1 MIQSYKSREQTP
13 QGTGNIRSHTRP
25 RRHALQRSSG
35 NARHKTHSVRKQ
47 TRRQDFRE
55 HRYQPV
61 KNERTNILRI
71 IPIGGL
77 EEVGRNMT
85 ALEYN
90 DHILIIDM
98 GLQFP
103 EEDMPG
109 IDYIIPNIKY
119 FEGKEKNIDGV
130 IITHAHYDHIGAI
143 PHLIPK
149 LNNPPVYATD
159 LTCAIIKKRQ
169 EDYKGYGPE
178 LDLNVITKDTRLK
191 LGIWDMQFFSV
202 SHNTPASLG
211 VIVRTPEGIVIH
223 TGDFKIDERSDI
235 AGITELDKLEAI
247 AKEKP
252 LLLMSDSTNAKEIGH
267 QHSEIEIKTEL
278 EEIIKNAKGR
288 LIIGTFASLLGRL
301 NQLIQI
307 GAKYGKKIVIEGRSM
322 KANVE
327 IARELGYITIPPK
340 TIIPVEDIYKY
351 KPYEIMVLATG
362 AQGEENAVL
371 MRIANRE
378 HRVINIQ
385 RGDTFVFSS
394 SVIPGNERTV
404 QRLTDK
410 LYREGADV
418 INYRMMDIHAGGHA
432 KQEDLKKMIETVRP
446 RYFMPIEGNHSFLKI
461 HGKVAQR
468 VGYDDDHILIPDNGQ
483 VVECAGGVC
492 AVTKER
498 VPAEYIF
505 VDGLGVG
512 DSGEVVLRDREM
524 LSEHG
529 MFVIVAL
536 VDGKTGKL
544 RGSPDIISRGF
555 VYLRESKDLLRQ
567 TRQKI
572 KEIIEHSAS
581 TEETIN
587 WAYMKDNIREKV
599 GQFLFTKTK
608 KRPMVLP
615 VVVEI

>member
-1 MIQSYKSREQTP
+1 MMIQKKLERS
-13 QGTGNIRSHTRP
+13 RSHRAP
-25 RRHALQRSSG
+25 
-35 NARHKTHSVRKQ
+35 ARHIRVLNQRMDSIKKT
-47 TRRQDFRE
+47 
-55 HRYQPV
+55 PV
-61 KNERTNILRI
+61 KIPERNTLRI

-119 FEGKEKNIDGV
+119 FEGKEDRIDGV
-130 IITHAHYDHIGAI
+130 IITHAHYDHIGGI
-143 PHLIPK
+143 PHLIPRLK
-149 LNNPPVYATD
+149 NPPLYGTD

-169 EDYKGYGPE
+169 DDFKNFGPA
-178 LDLNVITKDTRLK
+178 LDLNIIKNDTKLR
-191 LGIWDMQFFSV
+191 LGIWNVEFFGV
-202 SHNTPASLG
+202 SHNIPASLG
-211 VIVRTPEGIVIH
+211 VIVRTPEGIVVH

-235 AGITELDKLEAI
+235 AGVTELDKLAAI
-247 AKEKP
+247 SKEGV
-252 LLLMSDSTNAKEIGH
+252 LLLMSDSTNAREIGH
-267 QHSEIEIKTEL
+267 QYSEVEIKTEL
-278 EEIIKNAKGR
+278 EEIIKNSTGR

-301 NQLIQI
+301 NQIIQV
-307 GAKYGKKIVIEGRSM
+307 GAKYGKKIIIEGRSM
-322 KANVE
+322 KANIE
-327 IARELGYITIPPK
+327 IARELGYITIPK
-340 TIIPVEDIYKY
+340 NTVIPAEEMHKY
-351 KPYEIMVLATG
+351 KKSEIMVLGTG

-378 HRVINIQ
+378 HRLINVE

-432 KQEDLKKMIETVRP
+432 KQEDLRKMIETIKP
-446 RYFMPIEGNHSFLKI
+446 KFFMPIEGNHSFLQI

-468 VGYDDDHILIPDNGQ
+468 AGYTNANILIADNGQ
-483 VVECAGGVC
+483 IVSCKNGIC

-498 VPAEYIF
+498 VPSEYVF

-512 DSGEVVLRDREM
+512 DSGEVVLRDRQM
-524 LSEHG
+524 MSEHG
-529 MFVIVAL
+529 MFVIIAL
-536 VDGKTGKL
+536 VDGKTGKVK
-544 RGSPDIISRGF
+544 GSPDIISRGF
-555 VYLRESKDLLRQ
+555 VYLRESKELLHV

-572 KEIIEHSAS
+572 REIIEHSAS
-581 TEETIN
+581 TEGTIN
-587 WAYMKDNIREKV
+587 WSYVRDVVREKI

-615 VVVEI
+615 VIVEV